1 MKHRLFLILMATT
14 TPFVVA
20 QKIDLDKNFVSYQY
34 RGLPHKSIDTTY
46 RTFNVRV
53 EAPSTISSAM
63 SAESISDRIIL
74 QGWRKVEYGKGH
86 IQINMGFDD
95 LIFEG
100 QNMSTRVSETKNKDG
115 VVTAR
120 TNYYSLTVKYR
131 LRAYYSIR
139 DFNGNMLAN
148 QIELNTDRSASWTSS
163 EYTSQYE
170 CQNYFNNNRMAIS
183 NNLVR
188 KHLDEWTNSVN
199 YSINNDYGYPTL
211 TENALFWNTDS
222 KKHPENAAFNQTITK
237 LKEIGKTMYAND
249 MPATATAGLN
259 ECKAYF
265 EGIKTKYSSEDKAD
279 VKLRY
284 AAYYNIARI
293 CFMMDQPELAL
304 TEADGLEKN
313 EYDIKDAEKIRK
325 EANEWIELFKQNR
338 VHSSHFQIDT
348 NKFKTPSGM

>member
-1 MKHRLFLILMATT
+1 MKHRLLLILAATAT
-14 TPFVVA
+14 HFAVA
-20 QKIDLDKNFVSYQY
+20 QKIDLDKNFVTYQY
-34 RGLPHKSIDTTY
+34 RGLPHKSLDTTY

-63 SAESISDRIIL
+63 SAESIADRILL

-86 IQINMGFDD
+86 IQINMAFDD

-139 DFNGNMLAN
+139 DFNGNMIAN

-199 YSINNDYGYPTL
+199 LSINRDYGFPTL
-211 TENALFWNTDS
+211 TESALFWNTDS

-237 LKEIGKTMYAND
+237 VKDIGKTMFAYEMPSAAVSGLEECITYFNDIKNKYA
-249 MPATATAGLN
+249 G
-259 ECKAYF
+259 
-265 EGIKTKYSSEDKAD
+265 EDKAN

-284 AAYYNIARI
+284 AAYYNIAQI
-293 CFMMDQPELAL
+293 YFMLDKPELAL
-304 TEADGLEKN
+304 AEADGLEKN
-313 EYDIKDAEKIRK
+313 EYDVKDAEKIRK
-325 EANEWIELFKQNR
+325 NANEMIELFKQNR

-348 NKFKTPSGM
+348 NKYKTPSGM